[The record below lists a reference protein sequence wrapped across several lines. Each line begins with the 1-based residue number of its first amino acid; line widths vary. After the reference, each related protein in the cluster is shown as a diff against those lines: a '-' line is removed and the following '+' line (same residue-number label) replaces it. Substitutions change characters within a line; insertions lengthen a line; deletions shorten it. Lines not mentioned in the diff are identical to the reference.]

1 MVTLGI
7 LPSHASK
14 TIVFMGDSITAGY
27 GVGTER
33 AFPALI
39 QEKLDSLELDFTVM
53 NAGVSGETSA
63 GGLNRINW
71 LLQRPIDIFVLE
83 LGANDGLRGHR
94 VDSTHANL
102 INILKRVRAEY
113 PEAHLV
119 LAGMQAP
126 PNLGPDYT
134 GAFRSVFKEVAQE
147 TGAHLIP
154 FILEGVG
161 GVKALNIADGI
172 HPNQEGHAIIAKLVW
187 THLEPLVEE

>member
-1 MVTLGI
+1 
-7 LPSHASK
+7 
-14 TIVFMGDSITAGY
+14 MGDSITAGY
-27 GVGTER
+27 GVGADR

-39 QEKLDSLELDFTVM
+39 QEKIDSLELDFTVM

-71 LLQRPIDIFVLE
+71 LLKRPIDIFVLE

-94 VDSTHANL
+94 VDSTRANL

-119 LAGMQAP
+119 LAGMRAP

-161 GVKALNIADGI
+161 GVEALNLADGI
-172 HPNQEGHAIIAKLVW
+172 HPNREGHAVIAELVW